1 MTGIYLITNLINNKV
16 YVGQSTDIER
26 RWSEHL
32 RSAQPEKYSI
42 RSARD
47 SKTPIHLAMQK
58 YGINNF
64 TLQILE
70 QCQRSELDD
79 KEQYWIDYY
88 HSTEK
93 DIGYNIT
100 NGGQKNLALHGEQ
113 HSQAKLTQQNVND
126 IKHLIKTTNLTLTEI
141 QKQFPFISKATL
153 SMINQGKI
161 WKQDNEI
168 YPLRIL
174 PLGSQGIKNPQSKFT
189 EKQVIEIRQLYSQGV
204 PLKDIKK
211 KYQNVASE
219 ASINNIVYNKT
230 YCHLPKWDY
239 KNKMWI

>member
-93 DIGYNIT
+93 DLGYNIT
-100 NGGQKNLALHGEQ
+100 SGGQK
-113 HSQAKLTQQNVND
+113 KLSFT
-126 IKHLIKTTNLTLTEI
+126 
-141 QKQFPFISKATL
+141 
-153 SMINQGKI
+153 
-161 WKQDNEI
+161 W
-168 YPLRIL
+168 RIA
-174 PLGSQGIKNPQSKFT
+174 QS
-189 EKQVIEIRQLYSQGV
+189 S
-204 PLKDIKK
+204 
-211 KYQNVASE
+211 
-219 ASINNIVYNKT
+219 
-230 YCHLPKWDY
+230 
-239 KNKMWI
+239 